1 MKTHGVYAI
10 FASLLAAIT
19 LLSGCATGFPRTS
32 YDPKQQI
39 TQLETEFNKPELVT
53 NYFHVATE
61 TERRGIRDKI
71 ITGRLTL
78 MNLNYNQFVA
88 GFSVT
93 KQTLDASTEITE
105 LGLNLATTAVGGAG
119 PKTVLAAISAGVT
132 GSKLALDKNFFFE
145 KTVPVLVTSMNAQRK
160 LALAPILIGMT
171 NSTLVYPLPQA
182 LSDLDAYY
190 FAGTFIGALQA
201 IQADAGAKEKVAE
214 TNLTFIRNAEFETTA
229 VQARLDVLLDK
240 IDALPR
246 AAAIE
251 LEKNPPVANA
261 QVAAI
266 LAAQDP
272 DGKRLKDADD
282 VNKDGKVTKRALKMR
297 VILRGEHA
305 AEELTT
311 WEAAVAAAK

>member
-1 MKTHGVYAI
+1 M
-10 FASLLAAIT
+10 
-19 LLSGCATGFPRTS
+19 
-32 YDPKQQI
+32 
-39 TQLETEFNKPELVT
+39 
-53 NYFHVATE
+53 
-61 TERRGIRDKI
+61 
-71 ITGRLTL
+71 
-78 MNLNYNQFVA
+78 
-88 GFSVT
+88 
-93 KQTLDASTEITE
+93 
-105 LGLNLATTAVGGAG
+105 
-119 PKTVLAAISAGVT
+119 
-132 GSKLALDKNFFFE
+132 
-145 KTVPVLVTSMNAQRK
+145 
-160 LALAPILIGMT
+160 
-171 NSTLVYPLPQA
+171 
-182 LSDLDAYY
+182 
-190 FAGTFIGALQA
+190 
-201 IQADAGAKEKVAE
+201 AE